1 MLKTGK
7 KFHYT
12 APANGYPEWNNNPE
26 IFQLNRSKAHALL
39 MPYQTV
45 EEALKNDR
53 KSSVYYQSLNGS
65 WYFHFAENADGRV
78 KNFFAPEFSYKKWD
92 SISVP

>member
-1 MLKTGK
+1 MRDRHVKTGK
-7 KFHYT
+7 KFNYT

-45 EEALKNDR
+45 EEALKMI
-53 KSSVYYQSLNGS
+53 
-65 WYFHFAENADGRV
+65 ENLLFTTKA
-78 KNFFAPEFSYKKWD
+78 
-92 SISVP
+92 